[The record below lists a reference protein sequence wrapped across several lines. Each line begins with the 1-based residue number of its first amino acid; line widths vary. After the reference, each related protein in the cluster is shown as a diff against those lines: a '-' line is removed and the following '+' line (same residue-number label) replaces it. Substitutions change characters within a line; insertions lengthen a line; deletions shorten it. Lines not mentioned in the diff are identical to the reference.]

1 MPVVE
6 SQAHSKKVQE
16 QSWWNPSSAE
26 GPGGLWGWR
35 VPLWTTVLFSTP
47 KLWPYPIFLTLDKA
61 KVAFDQLNLP
71 KLHSKDSEL
80 LDQERNP
87 N

>member
-1 MPVVE
+1 MQKVLVDCEVE
-6 SQAHSKKVQE
+6 EFLSE
-16 QSWWNPSSAE
+16 QQFCFPHPSSD
-26 GPGGLWGWR
+26 P
-35 VPLWTTVLFSTP
+35 T
-47 KLWPYPIFLTLDKA
+47 PIFLTLDKA